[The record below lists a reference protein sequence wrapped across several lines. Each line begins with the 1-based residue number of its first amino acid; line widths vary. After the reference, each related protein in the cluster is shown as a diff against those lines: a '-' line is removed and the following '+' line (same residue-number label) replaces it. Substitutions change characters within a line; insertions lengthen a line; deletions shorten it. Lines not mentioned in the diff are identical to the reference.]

1 MVGFGLRNAP
11 LTAGDREKYIEQ
23 LASERFAVDALRD
36 YYDDFNE
43 TDFDEIGG
51 AMRAGITCI
60 RESLERLESGT
71 VVVLS
76 IG

>member
-51 AMRAGITCI
+51 AMRAGINLYPLHWA
-60 RESLERLESGT
+60 R
-71 VVVLS
+71 
-76 IG
+76 